1 MAAAAVERVPFS
13 NTMSLPP
20 LAGHSE
26 TRELLG
32 RSHQAGS
39 LPQSILLHGPR
50 GVGKE
55 RLGLWLAQLIVCE
68 VDGAEPCGR
77 CSPCLLTLRLEHPD
91 VHWFFPLPRPSS
103 SSADKLKEK
112 LEDARAEEIQH
123 WRENPFHQPAFDKA
137 PAHFVAAIRSL
148 NGLATMRP
156 AMGNRKVFV
165 VGDAELMVPQESSPE
180 AANAFLKLLEEPPTG
195 TTLII
200 TSSQPGAL
208 LPTIRSRVLSVRVG
222 PVGRE
227 QIAGMLAGFPGL
239 ETADAEGIAGRARGS
254 TGRAIQL
261 AADRTEG
268 GGAAEAERKA
278 ARELLLAALST
289 SAVARLGE
297 AHDRRPAG
305 ARNTLVGELE
315 ALAEWLRDL
324 LAVSTGA
331 TENVSDSSIV
341 PILSRM
347 VRQRAVT
354 PAGAM
359 RALDRVD
366 TARDLALGNVNPQL
380 IVAGLLADMQRD
392 FEATAGAN
400 R

>member
-1 MAAAAVERVPFS
+1 
-13 NTMSLPP
+13 MSLPP

-26 TRELLG
+26 TRALLG
-32 RSHQAGS
+32 RSLRGGA

-55 RLGLWLAQLIVCE
+55 RLGLWLAQLIVCAGE
-68 VDGAEPCGR
+68 EIEPCGHCAA
-77 CSPCLLTLRLEHPD
+77 CSLVGRLEHPD
-91 VHWFFPLPRPSS
+91 VHWFFPLPRPSA

-112 LEDARAEEIQH
+112 LEDARAEEIQA
-123 WRENPFHQPAFDKA
+123 WRDDPFHQPAFDKA

-148 NGLATMRP
+148 NGLANLRP
-156 AMGNRKVFV
+156 AMGDRKVFV

-222 PVGRE
+222 AVGQADIER
-227 QIAGMLAGFPGL
+227 MLGGFPDL
-239 ETADAEGIAGRARGS
+239 EAEDAASIAARAGGS

-261 AADRTEG
+261 AADRKEG
-268 GGAAEAERKA
+268 GGVAEAERKA

-289 SAVARLGE
+289 GSVARLAE

-324 LAVSTGA
+324 LAVASGA
-331 TENVSDSSIV
+331 PENVSDSSIV

-347 VRQRAVT
+347 VRQREVT
-354 PAGAM
+354 PMGAM
-359 RALDRVD
+359 KALDRVD
-366 TARDLALGNVNPQL
+366 SARDLALGNVNPQL
-380 IVAGLLADMQRD
+380 IVAGLLADLQRD
-392 FEATAGAN
+392 LQPLTGAAN
-400 R
+400 